1 MSSTAPL
8 PIRAPD
14 PHPEQQYLD
23 LIRDVWSRGSE
34 RRDRTG
40 VGTRAL
46 FGATMRF
53 DLSDGTVPLLTTK
66 RVFWKS
72 AVKELLW
79 FLSGDTNIRPLVAQG
94 VHIWTDWPLDRF
106 ARERITTGQQPLEAA
121 DEDELAER
129 VRSQLFG
136 LAELERLGLVRRTH
150 GGAVLPALSGHEDS
164 FATRLEA
171 DVAAKE
177 RLAEASGELLPA
189 GASVYVD
196 SSTTSYIAV
205 RRLLRGK
212 LRCTL
217 LTNSLP
223 VMDLVCRSDAPEVEL
238 VGVGG
243 ALRTLTR
250 SFVGPQSVH
259 CVRAHFADYALF
271 SVRGVT
277 DGGYLTDPD
286 PLEAELKRVMIG
298 RARHP
303 VLLLDAS
310 KRGRAALSV
319 VAELSDVRTII
330 GTGFDDGALARLA
343 GPRVDVR
350 VA

>member
-1 MSSTAPL
+1 MVVEL
-8 PIRAPD
+8 LR
-14 PHPEQQYLD
+14 
-23 LIRDVWSRGSE
+23 SRGSVAVAE
-34 RRDRTG
+34 LETRFGISLMTARRD
-40 VGTRAL
+40 
-46 FGATMRF
+46 
-53 DLSDGTVPLLTTK
+53 
-66 RVFWKS
+66 
-72 AVKELLW
+72 
-79 FLSGDTNIRPLVAQG
+79 
-94 VHIWTDWPLDRF
+94 
-106 ARERITTGQQPLEAA
+106 
-121 DEDELAER
+121 
-129 VRSQLFG
+129 

-150 GGAVLPALSGHEDS
+150 GGAVLPAMSGHEDS

-177 RLAEASGELLPA
+177 RLADASGALLPA

-196 SSTTSYIAV
+196 SSTTSFIAV

-223 VMDLVCRSDAPEVEL
+223 VMDLVCGSDAPEVEL

-286 PLEAELKRVMIG
+286 PLEAELKRAMVA

-310 KRGRAALSV
+310 KLGRAALSV

-330 GTGFDDGALARLA
+330 GTDIDDGALARLA
-343 GPRVDVR
+343 GSGVDVR
-350 VA
+350 IA